1 MPARILFLVT
11 EDWYFVS
18 HRLPLAVA
26 ALEAGYEVIV
36 ATRVSSHGDVIRNA
50 GLQLVPFQLSRRR
63 GNPFTEIAQLVRLYQ
78 KVRPTIVHH
87 VALKAVVYGSIAAR
101 IAGVENVVNA
111 VAGLGW
117 LFASSSHSAKVLRP
131 LVRAALGFL
140 LSSTR
145 SIVQNPDDFLVLEA
159 AGVPGHRMSLIRG
172 AGVDTTLFF
181 PNPPPPMPVMVVL
194 VARML
199 WDKGVGEF
207 VEAARILHREGVAAR
222 FVLVGDADLENP
234 ACVPEAKLKS
244 WRGQNGVEWWGRRDD
259 IPCVLRQAHV
269 ACLPSYREGL
279 PKSLLEAA
287 ASGLPL
293 VATDT
298 PGCREVV
305 LQGQNGLLVPP
316 RDAAAL
322 ARALRELI
330 QNAVLRQSMGSRSRA
345 LAVESFSQ
353 RYVIEQTLDLYRTIV
368 EQTGERLQSAELN

>member
-1 MPARILFLVT
+1 MSGRILFLVT

-26 ALEAGYEVIV
+26 AREAGYEVIV

-50 GLQLVPFQLSRRR
+50 GLQLVPFELSRRR
-63 GNPFTEIAQLVRLYQ
+63 GNPFTEIARLTRLYRRI
-78 KVRPTIVHH
+78 RPTIVHH
-87 VALKAVVYGSIAAR
+87 VALKAVVYGSVAAR
-101 IAGVENVVNA
+101 IAGVRNVVNA
-111 VAGLGW
+111 IAGLGW
-117 LFASSSHSAKVLRP
+117 LFASRALSARMLRP
-131 LVRAALGFL
+131 FVRAVMGFL

-145 SIVQNPDDFLVLEA
+145 TIVQNPDDFAVLEA
-159 AGVPGHRMSLIRG
+159 VGVPRHQMSMIRG
-172 AGVDTTLFF
+172 AGVDTTLFA
-181 PNPPPPMPVMVVL
+181 PNPPLPMPVTVVL

-234 ACVPEAKLKS
+234 ACVPEAKLES

-305 LQGQNGLLVPP
+305 LHGQNGLLVPP

-322 ARALRELI
+322 AGALRELI
-330 QNAVLRQSMGSRSRA
+330 QNAVLRQSMGRRSRT

-353 RYVIEQTLDLYRTIV
+353 RYVIELTLDLYRTVV
-368 EQTGERLQSAELN
+368 EQTGERRQNDELN